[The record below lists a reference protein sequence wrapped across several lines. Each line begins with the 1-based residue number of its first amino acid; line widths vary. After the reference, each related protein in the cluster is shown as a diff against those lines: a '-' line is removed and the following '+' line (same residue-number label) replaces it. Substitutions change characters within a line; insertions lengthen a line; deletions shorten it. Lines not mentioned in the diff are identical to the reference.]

1 MVLYEEGLDS
11 EILTGA
17 IEDIAQADLLIVGG
31 TSLVVY
37 PAAGLLNYYRG
48 RRLVLVNKTVTP
60 ADKRANLVI
69 HAPIADVFSQV

>member
-1 MVLYEEGLDS
+1 M
-11 EILTGA
+11 
-17 IEDIAQADLLIVGG
+17 GG